1 HLLQNSCLISYGNLI
16 LYLMLIL
23 LMSIACFSARARSY
37 FAVSRTF
44 LRSISILCLAISFF
58 NHLLLFLLA
67 AAVIVML

>member
-1 HLLQNSCLISYGNLI
+1 
-16 LYLMLIL
+16 
-23 LMSIACFSARARSY
+23 MSIACFSARARSY

>member
-1 HLLQNSCLISYGNLI
+1 
-16 LYLMLIL
+16 
-23 LMSIACFSARARSY
+23 MSIACFSARARSY

-67 AAVIVML
+67 AVIVML